1 MSEVKT
7 SDATGNIS
15 SNVLPRA
22 AHSEKIE
29 LDSEM
34 QHWLPQKGEWCD
46 SLADM
51 LRTSENR
58 FYMFHSFMNQ

>member
-15 SNVLPRA
+15 SNVLSQA
-22 AHSEKIE
+22 AHSEKTE
-29 LDSEM
+29 LDSEV

-46 SLADM
+46 SLVGM
-51 LRTSENR
+51 LRTS
-58 FYMFHSFMNQ
+58 